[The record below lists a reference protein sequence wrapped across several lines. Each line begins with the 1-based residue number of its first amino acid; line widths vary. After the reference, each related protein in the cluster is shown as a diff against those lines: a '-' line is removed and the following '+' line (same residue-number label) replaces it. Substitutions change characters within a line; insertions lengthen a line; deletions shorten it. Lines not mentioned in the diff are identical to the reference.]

1 MLGAGSGRR
10 GRGGRE
16 DENRQPVIVGSI
28 REIGGAVF
36 LECAKLDEPC
46 LLRGGGRDK

>member
-1 MLGAGSGRR
+1 MLSGQRAE
-10 GRGGRE
+10 GVGGRE
-16 DENRQPVIVGSI
+16 DVNRQPVIVGSI